1 MNREM
6 RHKLRRLPREVR
18 RVQITDP
25 GVRIVKTSPRDG
37 GVRIEARQGVWTHS
51 FIRNHCGLDFK
62 IHS

>member
-37 GVRIEARQGVWTHS
+37 GVRIEACHHVRIHPFICNDCGALAHS
-51 FIRNHCGLDFK
+51 R
-62 IHS
+62 